1 MSSGGESEQF
11 QVGVDVEGTDGRCGT
26 LEGVVID
33 PVKGALTHLIVKPEH
48 HKGFGRLVPIESV
61 QADGDPIRLSCTVDQ
76 FLRLDEGEEMH
87 FLAASDNPWSDA
99 GGRAYSWP
107 YYGAGLAGGM
117 GAGAMS
123 DTEIGQHGTP
133 QPFVEDAIPLGEV
146 EVRRGDP
153 VHATDGYIG
162 SVHGLV
168 IHHGDDHH
176 VTHVLLEEG
185 HLWGRKQVAIPIS
198 ATERIQDTIRVDLT
212 KEQIER
218 LPPVDLKHPE

>member
-1 MSSGGESEQF
+1 MSSGGEAERF
-11 QVGVDVEGTDGRCGT
+11 QIGAQVEATDGACGT
-26 LEGVVID
+26 LAGVVID
-33 PVKGALTHLIVKPEH
+33 PVKQSLTHLIVKPKR
-48 HKGFGRLVPIESV
+48 HKGLGRLVPIDSV
-61 QADGDPIRLSCTVDQ
+61 QSDGDPIRLSSTVAQ
-76 FLRLDEGEEMH
+76 FLGLDEGEEIH
-87 FLAASDNPWSDA
+87 FLAAGDDPWSDA

-123 DTEIGQHGTP
+123 DTELGQHGTP

-153 VHATDGYIG
+153 VHAADGYIG
-162 SVHGLV
+162 SVKGLV
-168 IHHGDDHH
+168 IDRGEHH

-198 ATERIQDTIRVDLT
+198 ATERNQGTIRVDLT

-218 LPPVDLKHPE
+218 LPPVDLHQAQ

>member
-1 MSSGGESEQF
+1 MSSGGEAERF
-11 QVGVDVEGTDGRCGT
+11 QIGVHVEGADGTCGT
-26 LEGVVID
+26 LAGVVID
-33 PVKGALTHLIVKPEH
+33 PVKQTLTHLIVKPKR
-48 HKGFGRLVPIESV
+48 HKGLGRLVPIEKV
-61 QADGDPIRLSCTVDQ
+61 QSDGDPIRLSCTVAQ
-76 FLRLDEGEEMH
+76 FLGLDEGEEIH
-87 FLAASDNPWSDA
+87 FLAASDDSFSDA

-117 GAGAMS
+117 GAGAMA
-123 DTEIGQHGTP
+123 DTELGQHATP

-153 VHATDGYIG
+153 VHAADGYIG
-162 SVHGLV
+162 AVKGLV
-168 IHHGDDHH
+168 IDRGEHH

-198 ATERIQDTIRVDLT
+198 TTERNQGTIRVDLT

-218 LPPVDLKHPE
+218 LPPVDLHEAQ

>member
-1 MSSGGESEQF
+1 MSSGGESERF
-11 QVGVDVEGTDGRCGT
+11 QVGVHVDGSDGRCGK
-26 LEGVVID
+26 LDGVVID

-48 HKGFGRLVPIESV
+48 HKGFGRLVPIGDVES
-61 QADGDPIRLSCTVDQ
+61 DGDPIRLNCTVAQ
-76 FLRLDEGEEMH
+76 FLGLDEGEEMH
-87 FLAASDNPWSDA
+87 FLAASDNPYSDA
-99 GGRAYSWP
+99 GGRAYEWP
-107 YYGAGLAGGM
+107 HYGAGLAGGM

-123 DTEIGQHGTP
+123 DTELGQHGTP
-133 QPFVEDAIPLGEV
+133 QPFAEDVVPLGEV

-168 IHHGDDHH
+168 IHRGDEH

-198 ATERIQDTIRVDLT
+198 TTEKIQGTIRVDLT

-218 LPPVDLKHPE
+218 LPPVDLNNLQ

>member
-1 MSSGGESEQF
+1 MSFGGESERF
-11 QVGVDVEGTDGRCGT
+11 QVGVHVEGTDGRCGT

-48 HKGFGRLVPIESV
+48 HKGLGRLVPIESV
-61 QADGDPIRLSCTVDQ
+61 QSDGDPIRLSCTVAQ
-76 FLRLDEGEEMH
+76 FLGLDEGEEMH
-87 FLAASDNPWSDA
+87 FLAPSDDPLSGG

-123 DTEIGQHGTP
+123 DTELGLHATV

-153 VHATDGYIG
+153 VHAADGYIG

-168 IHHGDDHH
+168 IHRGDDHH

-185 HLWGRKQVAIPIS
+185 HFWGHKQVAIPIS
-198 ATERIQDTIRVDLT
+198 ATEKIQGTIRVDLT
-212 KEQIER
+212 KDQIEQ
-218 LPPVDLKHPE
+218 LPPVDLN